1 MADFPKVGDGF
12 PQSRWLIFPKLVTD
26 LPKIGGGFPKIGGRF
41 SLNQLNIFPT
51 TEPIMLDNFTV
62 GDGSLSKEKW
72 VKEFLSVLKNFA
84 RLHVL
89 ICLP

>member
-1 MADFPKVGDGF
+1 MFCKRA
-12 PQSRWLIFPKLVTD
+12 
-26 LPKIGGGFPKIGGRF
+26 
-41 SLNQLNIFPT
+41 FPT
-51 TEPIMLDNFTV
+51 SRDKDNFTV